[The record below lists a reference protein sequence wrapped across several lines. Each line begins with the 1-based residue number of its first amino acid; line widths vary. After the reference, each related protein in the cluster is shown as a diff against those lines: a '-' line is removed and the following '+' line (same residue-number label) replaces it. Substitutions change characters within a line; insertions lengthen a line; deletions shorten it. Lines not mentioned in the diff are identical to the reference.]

1 MIDEIRNHEAA
12 PTEEESRWMDV
23 EPVSAVVGLMVVA
36 ALALAISVSAT
47 SVADAPQKPVKSA
60 SAGK

>member
-1 MIDEIRNHEAA
+1 MVEEIRNHDAE

-36 ALALAISVSAT
+36 ALALAISVSA
-47 SVADAPQKPVKSA
+47 SNFADAPQTPVKSA
-60 SAGK
+60 SVNK